1 MTISAISRHCTESA
15 IAIVKTDSAQAR
27 KRRRQP
33 LSSPLTR
40 RILAVNLIA
49 PVLLVAGLLFLDR
62 YKQGLIQSELAGLA
76 TQAEMVAAAVG
87 ESAVAEQSLGF
98 LEINGELAQQMVRRL
113 AQPAQVHAR
122 LFDAVGDLAADS
134 RFLLSPQG
142 NIKIEDLDAPP
153 PKSGLAGLAA
163 WWDRVAT
170 WMPAD
175 PSLPLHVDQLDQR
188 ADFFPEVIAALAGQ
202 VETAVRS
209 RADGGLVLSVAVPV
223 QRYKQVVGALM
234 VTHDGHAVARGLF
247 HVRLAILQVFLVTLG
262 VTVGLSFYLAGTIAR
277 PVRRL
282 AAAAHQVRR
291 GQGRRVRIPDFS
303 ARGDEIGDLSQA
315 LKEMTAALWGRMDA
329 IERFAADVSHEIKNP
344 LTSVRSAVETAARIS
359 DPEKQKR
366 LLEIIKDDV
375 ERLNRLITDI
385 SDASRVD
392 AEMSRAETE
401 PVAVATM
408 LSTLADV
415 HDATGGEGEPTVTVA
430 LPANDALTVP
440 GIEGRLVQ
448 VLRNLI
454 GNALSFSPPGGT
466 ITLTASRV
474 DGMVRIAVEDDG
486 PGIPANKLDS
496 IFDRFYSERP
506 AGEKFGTHSGLG
518 LSISKQIIEAHRGR
532 LWAENRTDPDG
543 TIRGARLMVELPAL

>member
-1 MTISAISRHCTESA
+1 
-15 IAIVKTDSAQAR
+15 VKTDPAR
-27 KRRRQP
+27 PRRWRP

-49 PVLLVAGLLFLDR
+49 PILLVAGLLLLDR

-76 TQAEMVAAAVG
+76 TQAEMVAGAIG

-98 LEINGELAQQMVRRL
+98 LEINPELARQMVRRL

-142 NIKIEDLDAPP
+142 NIRIEDLDPP
-153 PKSGLAGLAA
+153 PPRNGWGGLAA
-163 WWDRVAT
+163 WWERLST

-175 PSLPLHVDQLDQR
+175 PALPLHVEQAGLR
-188 ADFFPEVIAALAGQ
+188 AEQFPEVVAALTGQ
-202 VETAVRS
+202 TESAVRS
-209 RADGGLVLSVAVPV
+209 HPDGGLVLSVAVPV

-234 VTHDGHAVARGLF
+234 VTHDGRGVARGLF
-247 HVRLAILQVFLVTLG
+247 HVRLAILQVFAVSLA
-262 VTVGLSFYLAGTIAR
+262 VTVTLSFYLAGTIAR

-291 GQGRRVRIPDFS
+291 GQGRRVRIPDLS
-303 ARGDEIGDLSQA
+303 SRGDEIGELSLA

-329 IERFAADVSHEIKNP
+329 IERFAADVAHEIKNP
-344 LTSVRSAVETAARIS
+344 LTSVRSAVETAARIH
-359 DPEKQKR
+359 DPDKQKR
-366 LLEIIKDDV
+366 LLEIIQDDV

-392 AEMSRAETE
+392 AEMSRAEAE
-401 PVAVATM
+401 PVPLATIVAT
-408 LSTLADV
+408 LAEVYGATAGEAGPSIAV
-415 HDATGGEGEPTVTVA
+415 H
-430 LPANDALTVP
+430 LPDGDSLTVS

-448 VLRNLI
+448 VMRNLI

-466 ITLTASRV
+466 IALTAAR
-474 DGMVRIAVEDDG
+474 DGGQIRLCVEDDG
-486 PGIPANKLDS
+486 PGIPSNKLDA

-518 LSISKQIIEAHRGR
+518 LSISKQIVEAHRGR
-532 LWAENRTDPDG
+532 IWAENRTDGDG
-543 TIRGARLMVELPAL
+543 AIRGARFVVLLPGA